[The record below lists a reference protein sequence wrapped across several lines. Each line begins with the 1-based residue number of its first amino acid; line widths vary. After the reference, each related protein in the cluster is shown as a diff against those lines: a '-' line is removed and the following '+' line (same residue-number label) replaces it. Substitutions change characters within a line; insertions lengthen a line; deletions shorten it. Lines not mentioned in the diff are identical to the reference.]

1 MVNSNMSGDVLVR
14 GVNWV
19 GDAVMTLPALRAIR
33 KAMPGRKISLLVRP
47 SVAPLFEKDPN
58 IDEIITYGAEY
69 RGILGRLRLARLLRK
84 KGFGIAILLQN
95 AFDAAVIALL
105 ARIPERVG
113 YGRDGR
119 GFLLTR
125 PVRFKGQDRRMH
137 HIDYYL
143 EMLRQAGIE
152 AVPSTPWVYLSLQE
166 RLKARETLK
175 GLRRPL
181 VGIAPGATYGSSKRW
196 PPERFARVSEKVIR
210 ELGGGIV
217 VFGSEAEAGAGA
229 EILSA
234 IPSGGAVSMAGK
246 TGLRLLASLIAEC
259 DILLTNDSG
268 PMHIAYAVGTPLV
281 AIFGSTE
288 PALTGPPPAGGEVV
302 RKPLPCSPCFERE
315 CGEGALK
322 CMEAVGPDEVF
333 DAVKRRIPKERAVF
347 FDRDGTLIRDA
358 DYLRR
363 WEDFEALPGLDDL
376 KDLKE
381 RGFKLIGVTNQS
393 GVARGIVDEGFV
405 REVNDRFIKEHG
417 FEGFYYC
424 PHHPDERCPC
434 RKPEPEMAV
443 RARLHHGID
452 LRRSY
457 VVGDKEDD
465 MLLAKAVGAKGILVL
480 TGKANASE
488 NADFTVK
495 DLKEAVRLISSED

>member
-1 MVNSNMSGDVLVR
+1 M
-14 GVNWV
+14 
-19 GDAVMTLPALRAIR
+19 
-33 KAMPGRKISLLVRP
+33 
-47 SVAPLFEKDPN
+47 
-58 IDEIITYGAEY
+58 
-69 RGILGRLRLARLLRK
+69 
-84 KGFGIAILLQN
+84 
-95 AFDAAVIALL
+95 
-105 ARIPERVG
+105 G
-113 YGRDGR
+113 YGRGGR

-125 PVRFKGQDRRMH
+125 PVPYKGQDRRMH

-152 AVPSTPWVYLSLQE
+152 AKPSTPWVYLSLEE

-175 GLRRPL
+175 DLRRPV

-196 PPERFARVSEKVIR
+196 PTERFASVSERVIR
-210 ELGGGIV
+210 ELGGSV
-217 VFGSEAEAGAGA
+217 VLFGSEAERKVAD
-229 EILSA
+229 EIMKN
-234 IPSGGAVSMAGK
+234 IGHEGAVSMAGK
-246 TGLRLLASLIAEC
+246 TGLRELVSLVSEC
-259 DILLTNDSG
+259 DVLLTNDSG
-268 PMHIAYAVGTPLV
+268 PMHIAYAVGAPLV

-288 PALTGPPPAGGEVV
+288 PALTGPPSAGGEVV

-315 CGEGALK
+315 CGEGTLK

-333 DAVKRRIPKERAVF
+333 EAVKRRLPKLRAVF

-363 WEDFEALPGLDDL
+363 WEDFEALPGLDEL
-376 KDLKE
+376 KGLKE

-393 GVARGIVDEGFV
+393 GVARGIVEEGFV
-405 REVNDRFIKEHG
+405 REVNDLFIKNYG
-417 FEGFYYC
+417 FDGFYCC
-424 PHHPDERCPC
+424 PHHPEERCPC

-480 TGKANASE
+480 TGKAGASE
-488 NADFTVK
+488 NADFTAK
-495 DLKEAVRLISSED
+495 DLKEAVRLISSEGY